1 LRRIEPTKVMLS
13 AMNIDITALRQ
24 SSKETVGH
32 ESGVYF
38 LFHGEELVY
47 IGEGWN
53 CFLRVAEHTRKDS
66 DRVFTHW
73 NFVPVESK
81 DERKA
86 LERALRNQYKPK
98 FNKI

>member
-1 LRRIEPTKVMLS
+1 MTV
-13 AMNIDITALRQ
+13 DIAALRQ
-24 SSKETVGH
+24 SSYETVGH

-38 LFHGEELVY
+38 LFQGEDLVY

-81 DERKA
+81 EERRVGRDNH
-86 LERALRNQYKPK
+86 LVRSNDNHDGRW
-98 FNKI
+98 

>member
-1 LRRIEPTKVMLS
+1 MPIASHS
-13 AMNIDITALRQ
+13 AHVTSMDVDINALRF
-24 SSKETVGH
+24 SAAETVGH
-32 ESGVYF
+32 VSGVYF

-73 NFVPVESK
+73 NFIPVESRE
-81 DERKA
+81 ERKA
-86 LERALRNQYKPK
+86 LERALRRQYKPK
-98 FNKI
+98 FNKV